1 LRENKFDKAT
11 LKELTQIAVDIFG
24 FCLEA
29 FEGFMKEDA
38 DKYDNAMSNVATATS
53 RAGKIRGY

>member
-1 LRENKFDKAT
+1 MRENSFNET
-11 LKELTQIAVDIFG
+11 TIKELTQIAVDIFG

-29 FEGFMKEDA
+29 FEGLMKEDA
-38 DKYDNAMSNVATATS
+38 DKYDNAMSSIATAIS

>member
-1 LRENKFDKAT
+1 MRENSFNET
-11 LKELTQIAVDIFG
+11 TIKELTQIAVDIFG

-29 FEGFMKEDA
+29 FEGLMKEDA
-38 DKYDNAMSNVATATS
+38 DKYDNAMSNVVTAIS

>member
-1 LRENKFDKAT
+1 MRENSFNET
-11 LKELTQIAVDIFG
+11 TIKELTQIAVDIFG

-29 FEGFMKEDA
+29 FEGLMKEDA
-38 DKYDNAMSNVATATS
+38 DKYDNAMSNVATAIS